1 MEFGAGALKI
11 TPGHDPNDFETG
23 ARHGLPTVNI
33 LNADGSLNANAGPY
47 AGYDRFDAR
56 KAIVAQLES
65 EGLIEKVEPYVH
77 AVGHCQRSDDIV
89 EPIVSEQWFVR
100 VAPLAERALAAV
112 REGRTAIVPDRFE
125 GVYANWMENIR
136 DWCISRQLWWGHR
149 IPVWYCG
156 ACGRQTVAVDD
167 PSACSACGARD
178 LTQDEDVLDT
188 WFSSALWPHST
199 LGWPESTEDLAY
211 FYPGAVLE
219 TAHDILFFWVAR
231 MMMMGLENMDDVPF
245 STIYLSGLVRDEH
258 GVKMSKTK
266 GNVIDPL
273 EAISHY
279 GADALRFAVTTGT
292 APGNDTRLSEGR
304 LQAARNFSNKLWNV
318 SRFVLGALEPTSR
331 QAPAPRSHP
340 EDRWIL
346 SRAEQTAARVNALM
360 EDWQIGEVE
369 HVLHDFVWGEFADW
383 YIELAKVRLRAGDDD
398 PRAVLAHVLD
408 QVLRMLHPFMPFIT
422 EELWQRLKDAAPADG
437 QPVSIMIAP
446 YPAPDPVDGSRD
458 DADALADVELMI
470 DVVRAIRNV
479 RAEFR
484 VEPGPA
490 PRRDHRRGR
499 RRRVV
504 GA

>member
-23 ARHGLPTVNI
+23 ARHGLPIVNI

-47 AGYDRFDAR
+47 AGYDRFAAR

-77 AVGHCQRSDDIV
+77 SVGHCQRSDDIV

-112 REGRTAIVPDRFE
+112 REGRTTIVPDRFE

-167 PSACSACGARD
+167 PSACGACGAGD

-279 GADALRFAVTTGT
+279 GADALPVRCHNRHGPRQRHSSERGS
-292 APGNDTRLSEGR
+292 APGRPQL
-304 LQAARNFSNKLWNV
+304 LQQAVERNPASCSAPSSPPAAR
-318 SRFVLGALEPTSR
+318 G
-331 QAPAPRSHP
+331 
-340 EDRWIL
+340 
-346 SRAEQTAARVNALM
+346 
-360 EDWQIGEVE
+360 
-369 HVLHDFVWGEFADW
+369 
-383 YIELAKVRLRAGDDD
+383 
-398 PRAVLAHVLD
+398 
-408 QVLRMLHPFMPFIT
+408 
-422 EELWQRLKDAAPADG
+422 
-437 QPVSIMIAP
+437 
-446 YPAPDPVDGSRD
+446 
-458 DADALADVELMI
+458 
-470 DVVRAIRNV
+470 
-479 RAEFR
+479 
-484 VEPGPA
+484 
-490 PRRDHRRGR
+490 PRRARTRKTVGSSPALNR
-499 RRRVV
+499 RRRASTPLWRTGRSARSSTSCTTSS
-504 GA
+504 GASSPTGTSSLPRCVSGPATTTRAPCSRTSSTRSSVCSTRSCPSSPRNCGSVSRMPRPPTVSPFPS